1 MRPEQIKRLQEQRSQ
16 LAQALDKAPAP
27 EAPQVR
33 EMISRIDRMLSAPSM
48 RQPRPDPEGLQHITA
63 VALSR
68 GRELR
73 IGSREVDGQTELHVR
88 LYRRHASGAMERTQ
102 NGMRLEPGMVEGL
115 IDALRTLQQHLP
127 GKVSP

>member
-27 EAPQVR
+27 EAPQMR
-33 EMISRIDRMLSAPSM
+33 EMIDRIDRMLSAPSM
-48 RQPRPDPEGLQHITA
+48 RKPRADTEGLQPVTA

-73 IGSREVDGQTELHVR
+73 IGSREVDGKTELHLRV
-88 LYRRHASGAMERTQ
+88 YRPHVSGCMARTL
-102 NGMRLEPGMVEGL
+102 NGMRLEPEMVEGL

-127 GKVSP
+127 SKVSP